1 MSTPLDGHG
10 GDGIDSMPVQ
20 LARMEGTL
28 NLVADRVS
36 GLTGRVDKH
45 ETDIAEL
52 KSQTQTLAG
61 DAKAEAV
68 KAIALAAALKEADEA
83 RRQKSEQTWTPFAK
97 TLTAMAGFVGLVSLM
112 IQLGWIR

>member
-1 MSTPLDGHG
+1 MTAPLDASQHP
-10 GDGIDSMPVQ
+10 DSMPVQ

-36 GLTGRVDKH
+36 GLSGRVDKH
-45 ETDIAEL
+45 EVDIAEL
-52 KSQTQTLAG
+52 KSHTQALAG

-83 RRQKSEQTWTPFAK
+83 RRQKSEQTWSPFAK
-97 TLTAMAGFVGLVSLM
+97 SMAALAAFVGLVSLM
-112 IQLGWIR
+112 IQLGWIKS